1 MFLLSSCLLSPTN
14 SYINR
19 WSIAPNGPVSASP
32 SARTERDIAFVP
44 LTAVSVPGAVSAV
57 SVPNTVMLTVT
68 VPQLEPGVN
77 QIQIQTPSGNL
88 EKKPK
93 NQQDQ
98 QGVP

>member
-1 MFLLSSCLLSPTN
+1 M
-14 SYINR
+14 
-19 WSIAPNGPVSASP
+19 
-32 SARTERDIAFVP
+32 
-44 LTAVSVPGAVSAV
+44 
-57 SVPNTVMLTVT
+57 MTVT